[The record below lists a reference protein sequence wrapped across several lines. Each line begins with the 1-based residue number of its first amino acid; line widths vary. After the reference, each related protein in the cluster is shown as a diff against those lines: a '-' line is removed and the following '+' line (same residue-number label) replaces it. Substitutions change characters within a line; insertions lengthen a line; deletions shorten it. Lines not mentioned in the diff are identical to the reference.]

1 MTQLFDRI
9 RIVPRPDDF
18 LDRNVGS
25 NGEVFY
31 DQQANTLRL
40 YNGKLTGGTTVIT
53 SKNMP
58 EELHTSGV
66 ATVKYTVTVGA
77 AQGSDSGNKYYFAD
91 GTQTDMYK
99 PVLNLVTG
107 YTYIFDQ
114 SDRTNLYYPNLTVNI
129 LIVIQYIFNCFMNVT
144 MITIFPYMVT

>member
-58 EELHTSGV
+58 EEYLE
-66 ATVKYTVTVGA
+66 KNKPYVTNDFFEYAMPLTG
-77 AQGSDSGNKYYFAD
+77 GIEPK
-91 GTQTDMYK
+91 TQ
-99 PVLNLVTG
+99 
-107 YTYIFDQ
+107 IF
-114 SDRTNLYYPNLTVNI
+114 V
-129 LIVIQYIFNCFMNVT
+129 
-144 MITIFPYMVT
+144 